1 MGPETRSSTS
11 LEIITTSIISES
23 LKKKLVK
30 SFVDFSV
37 VFAFVI

>member
-23 LKKKLVK
+23 LKKLVN

-37 VFAFVI
+37 FAFVI